1 MFSERLQIIKMKFN
15 TWYSTALRAFD
26 SKLASRRDESF
37 QGFFLLNT
45 DVMINSVSHTS
56 HHNTLTLL
64 QNRVPRGFNLVFLIS
79 NRANLRPLVKSR
91 KHVNDSWQGCMLKL
105 KCFEMYYLREN
116 CAPDY
121 DFIASK
127 RYLLILLYF
136 KKI

>member
-1 MFSERLQIIKMKFN
+1 MKFN

-79 NRANLRPLVKSR
+79 NR
-91 KHVNDSWQGCMLKL
+91 DSSLN
-105 KCFEMYYLREN
+105 REN
-116 CAPDY
+116 T
-121 DFIASK
+121 SM
-127 RYLLILLYF
+127 ILYHMLTGLHV
-136 KKI
+136 KIKMF